1 VTRAS
6 STTTRSSPPAA
17 PGTSLGGLSADRST
31 PDLLTYVGHATVL
44 VELDGVRVLT
54 DPILSG
60 RVAHLRRHGG
70 TVDVDS
76 LGQLDAVLV
85 SHAHLDHLHGAS
97 LRQLAAKRPQPTLVI
112 PRGLRRHVAKLGF
125 DAVVELSAGESA
137 EIAGLPITAT
147 YADHDSRR
155 HPFGPPAEAVGYLL
169 GAPGHQVYFAGDTD
183 VFPEMATLAADL
195 DTALLPVWGWG
206 PTLGP
211 GHLDPRGA
219 AETLDLLRPRLAIP
233 IHWGTLFPFALDR
246 LRGKVGLLSD
256 PPHEFAREAARLAPE
271 VDVRVL
277 QPGEATPLPA
287 PR

>member
-1 VTRAS
+1 M
-6 STTTRSSPPAA
+6 
-17 PGTSLGGLSADRST
+17 D
-31 PDLLTYVGHATVL
+31 DLVTYVGHATAL
-44 VELDGVRVLT
+44 IELDGVRVLT

-70 TVDVDS
+70 AVDVAS
-76 LGQLDAVLV
+76 LGQLDGVLV
-85 SHAHLDHLHGAS
+85 SHAHLDHLHAAS

-125 DAVVELSAGESA
+125 ERVVELTAGEGT
-137 EIAGLPITAT
+137 EVAGLPIAAT

-169 GAPGHQVYFAGDTD
+169 GPSGHQIYFAGDTD
-183 VFPEMATLAADL
+183 VFPEMATLADDL
-195 DTALLPVWGWG
+195 DTALIPVWGWG

-211 GHLDPRGA
+211 GHLDPKGA
-219 AETLDLLRPRLAIP
+219 AAALELLQPRLAIP

-246 LRGKVGLLSD
+246 LRGKAPLLSD
-256 PPHEFAREAARLAPE
+256 PPQQFAREAARLAPA

>member
-1 VTRAS
+1 M
-6 STTTRSSPPAA
+6 
-17 PGTSLGGLSADRST
+17 
-31 PDLLTYVGHATVL
+31 TYVGHATVL

-70 TVDVDS
+70 AVDADS

-85 SHAHLDHLHGAS
+85 SHAHLDHLHAAS
-97 LRQLAAKRPQPTLVI
+97 LRQLAAKRPQPTLFI

-125 DAVVELSAGESA
+125 EHVVELTAGEGA
-137 EIAGLPITAT
+137 EVAGLPIAAT
-147 YADHDSRR
+147 RADHDSRR
-155 HPFGPPAEAVGYLL
+155 HPLGPPAEAVGYLL
-169 GAPGHQVYFAGDTD
+169 GQSGRQIYFAGDTD
-183 VFPEMATLAADL
+183 VFPEMATLADDL

-219 AETLDLLRPRLAIP
+219 AAALELLRPRLAIP